1 MNKHLLLA
9 ETDDIEQECLSRHAV
24 WQRND
29 LAQAQ
34 QDWLAEEVPVAPV
47 YNGISHV
54 VMMATPK
61 DLAAFAIGFS
71 VRRHHCLPDDI
82 YDIRQQPACNGIE
95 VHVEL
100 SSRRFMQ
107 LKEKRR
113 STAGRTGCGVCGVE
127 QLQEVA
133 QPIAPLPFT
142 QRFDLALLDRALAQ
156 LQEVQ
161 TVGN

>member
-9 ETDDIEQECLSRHAV
+9 ETDDIKQECLTRHAV

-34 QDWLAEEVPVAPV
+34 QDWLAEEVPVALV

-71 VRRHHCLPDDI
+71 LSEGIIASPTTSTTSASNR
-82 YDIRQQPACNGIE
+82 PATALKCMWN
-95 VHVEL
+95 
-100 SSRRFMQ
+100 SR
-107 LKEKRR
+107 
-113 STAGRTGCGVCGVE
+113 A
-127 QLQEVA
+127 A
-133 QPIAPLPFT
+133 
-142 QRFDLALLDRALAQ
+142 ALCS
-156 LQEVQ
+156 
-161 TVGN
+161 